1 MAYGLAAVAATSG
14 AGGAGGVTE
23 GFIYGRL
30 AGMDLDA
37 FVAVNAA
44 RWDRLDQLTR
54 ARRRTG
60 AEADEL
66 IQLYRLTATH
76 LSQVRTS
83 APDPEIIARLSGL
96 LARARGVV
104 AGAHEPAWSDITR
117 FVVISLPAA
126 FYRARWL
133 TVAAMVFFCVVA
145 VVAGVRAAADPE
157 LLAQMGTPS
166 QREQYAEQAFAA
178 YYSNYPA
185 PDFAAQV
192 WTNNAWIAA
201 QCIAGGITGIFPVFV
216 LVQNAVGVG
225 MAGAVMAEHGY
236 LDVFFGLIL
245 PHGLMELSA
254 IFIAAGAGL
263 RLFGAWAFAGPRT
276 RSRALAEE
284 GRSVFTVAIGLV
296 VVLGVSGL
304 VEGFVTP
311 SSLPTGV
318 KITIG
323 ALVLAAYWLYTILL
337 GRRAVRDGETGDVR
351 AEHAEDT
358 VAMAD

>member
-1 MAYGLAAVAATSG
+1 
-14 AGGAGGVTE
+14 
-23 GFIYGRL
+23 
-30 AGMDLDA
+30 MDIDA

-44 RWDRLDQLTR
+44 RWDRLDQLVR

-66 IQLYRLTATH
+66 VQLYQLTATH

-83 APDPEIIARLSGL
+83 APDPSVVTRLSGL
-96 LARARGVV
+96 LARARGVI
-104 AGAHEPAWSDITR
+104 AGAHEPAWSDVTR
-117 FVVISLPAA
+117 FVLISLPAA

-133 TVAAMVFFCVVA
+133 TLAATALFCIIGA
-145 VVAGVRAAADPE
+145 VTGFRAAGDPE
-157 LLAQMGTPS
+157 MLALAGTPNER
-166 QREQYAEQAFAA
+166 QQYADELFEA

-201 QCIAGGITGIFPVFV
+201 QCIAGGITGFFPIYV
-216 LVQNAVGVG
+216 LVQNASSIGL
-225 MAGAVMAEHGY
+225 AAAVMAEHDQLG
-236 LDVFFGLIL
+236 LFFALIL

-263 RLFGAWAFAGPRT
+263 RLFFAWAFAGPTT
-276 RSRALAEE
+276 RSRRLAEE

-296 VVLGVSGL
+296 AVLGVSGL

-311 SSLPTGV
+311 SNLPTGV

-323 ALVLAAYWLYTILL
+323 ALVLAGYWLYTILL
-337 GRRAVRDGETGDVR
+337 GRRAVREGEIGDVR

-358 VAMAD
+358 VAMAA